1 MAEQRVLGEIMLD
14 RAPSWWLICFWAL
27 ALAGSFAGRLRR
39 MNSKEEIAPL
49 PPLASLIRRTAR
61 AGIYRERTR
70 QEPAHIST
78 LEAACCECVSACENL
93 QRLVPLLPL
102 TSPFAK
108 NVHDL
113 IVTVGTI
120 ETALHQFVD
129 RELLEEMPGKKRE
142 AGGRLQD
149 AVERAHGSLKP
160 TVKAS
165 LLAGGIASV
174 LHLFALTLAQLNV
187 QLRAMGLQL
196 EAEPRHG
203 QYTRALA
210 CASLGLALIARAAPP
225 SSRLA
230 ATPAA
235 RRRLALVGGAACARL
250 LLLKAVEV
258 NRSLTLTLTLAPT
271 LTLTPSL
278 TLALTLTLTLTRT
291 RTRTQT
297 LTLSLTQRCAGRPRC
312 TRRSSG
318 CSRRCGCG
326 SCPPPCCSARTSTS
340 RSPTSSSSSSTPHR
354 TRRLPRSRPAAA
366 ATASCRFGLGLGFR
380 VGTRV

>member
-1 MAEQRVLGEIMLD
+1 
-14 RAPSWWLICFWAL
+14 
-27 ALAGSFAGRLRR
+27 

-78 LEAACCECVSACENL
+78 LEAACCECVSACESL

-210 CASLGLALIARAAPP
+210 CASLGLALVARAAPP

-278 TLALTLTLTLTRT
+278 TLALTLTLTLTLTRT

-354 TRRLPRSRPAAA
+354 TRRSPRSRPAAA
-366 ATASCRFGLGLGFR
+366 ATASCRLGLGLGFR
-380 VGTRV
+380 VGARVQGDLVQVRLGARV

>member
-1 MAEQRVLGEIMLD
+1 
-14 RAPSWWLICFWAL
+14 
-27 ALAGSFAGRLRR
+27 
-39 MNSKEEIAPL
+39 MNGKEEIAPL

-78 LEAACCECVSACENL
+78 LEAACCECVSACESL

-187 QLRAMGLQL
+187 QLRAMGQQL
-196 EAEPRHG
+196 EAEPM
-203 QYTRALA
+203 
-210 CASLGLALIARAAPP
+210 S
-225 SSRLA
+225 
-230 ATPAA
+230 
-235 RRRLALVGGAACARL
+235 
-250 LLLKAVEV
+250 
-258 NRSLTLTLTLAPT
+258 
-271 LTLTPSL
+271 
-278 TLALTLTLTLTRT
+278 
-291 RTRTQT
+291 
-297 LTLSLTQRCAGRPRC
+297 
-312 TRRSSG
+312 
-318 CSRRCGCG
+318 
-326 SCPPPCCSARTSTS
+326 TST
-340 RSPTSSSSSSTPHR
+340 
-354 TRRLPRSRPAAA
+354 PR
-366 ATASCRFGLGLGFR
+366 
-380 VGTRV
+380 